1 MIYIYYNYLALQAMI
16 SEQEIRQ
23 SIGRKL
29 ILIKGS
35 GETYE
40 GVVLCYRLREGRILL
55 NLMRVIDSDRS
66 VRSFHEKRWLD
77 IDEFSVLSPPSKN

>member
-1 MIYIYYNYLALQAMI
+1 MIT
-16 SEQEIRQ
+16 EQEVRQ

-40 GVVLCYRLREGRILL
+40 GVMLCYQLREGRFLFS
-55 NLMRVIDSDRS
+55 LMRVIENDRS
-66 VRSFHEKRWLD
+66 EKRPREKVWLNTN
-77 IDEFSVLSPPSKN
+77 EFSILSAHNQF